1 MDDTYDR
8 VTHDRVTR
16 DLVTRDR
23 VARDR
28 ERNEIN
34 ALLDFTGDLTGKRV
48 LEIGAGNGRLTWR
61 YASLAAEVVGID
73 PKPERV
79 TAALKDMPE
88 ELRGRVTMLEFTLE
102 EYARSA
108 QGSLFDVALM
118 SWAL

>member
-1 MDDTYDR
+1 MDVTGDRVTRDR
-8 VTHDRVTR
+8 VTHDP
-16 DLVTRDR
+16 
-23 VARDR
+23 

-34 ALLDFTGDLTGKRV
+34 ALLDFTGDLSGKRV

-79 TAALKDMPE
+79 AAALKDMPE
-88 ELRGRVTMLEFTLE
+88 ELRGQVTMLESTLE
-102 EYARSA
+102 EYARDA